1 MYFYPKF
8 HCELNYIER
17 YWGCAK
23 RYTREHCDYSWSG
36 LQITVPVAL
45 DLVDLIKIRK
55 FARKTWKYTWSPKVY
70 IQNFFWSFYN
80 NILNEYLWFL
90 YHLIALVLV
99 ITNMILILIYDVI
112 CYEIKIKIKPDIE
125 ILKCWSISSKNG

>member
-90 YHLIALVLV
+90 YHLIVLVLV
-99 ITNMILILIYDVI
+99 ITSTIFDFWFMKFLLWVILKSKVNV
-112 CYEIKIKIKPDIE
+112 E
-125 ILKCWSISSKNG
+125 ILKCWSF